1 MPPIKRSASLGRLTL
16 SLVIILAAGAAHA
29 DASRPGES
37 GSGGEPLA
45 FKLTPSFYATS
56 DQRSATDTNLRANL
70 GNHAVWLGYYQ
81 RGGEFKQTRSGYEY
95 SADLPFGKLVPSL
108 QIATHG
114 FLGGSLNA
122 EIGETAFGGV
132 YALLGLGRTNKKDY
146 YNLNFDPN
154 DSAVYGLGTRL
165 VSNSTINLYTVRDN
179 RLHTEQRVN
188 HLTWRY
194 APDPRHRLTADFS
207 SKQGR
212 PSAEQDSVSGRGL
225 SLTYDFNNLF
235 VRAAKDNKVNF
246 SNQDMTRV
254 SLGMRF

>member
-1 MPPIKRSASLGRLTL
+1 MNPIQLPACLGPLTITLGTLLGASA
-16 SLVIILAAGAAHA
+16 VHA
-29 DASRPGES
+29 DASRPGENS
-37 GSGGEPLA
+37 SDGEHLT
-45 FKLTPSFYATS
+45 FKLTPSIYTTT
-56 DQRSATDTNLRANL
+56 DQRSATDTNLRANH
-70 GNHAVWLGYYQ
+70 GDHAVWLGYYQ

-122 EIGETAFGGV
+122 EIGEATFGGV
-132 YALLGLGRTNKKDY
+132 YALLGLGRTNKRDY

-194 APDPRHRLTADFS
+194 VPDPRHRWTADFS

-212 PSAEQDSVSGRGL
+212 PSAEEDSVSGRGL
-225 SLTYDFNNLF
+225 SLTYDFNDLF
-235 VRAAKDNKVNF
+235 IRLAKDNKVNF
-246 SNQDMTRV
+246 SSQDMTRI
-254 SLGMRF
+254 SLGIRF